1 VLSDQTELGE
11 IGPADSADMLDR
23 IDQTR
28 RVSVDASADLFDEEA
43 V

>member
-1 VLSDQTELGE
+1 
-11 IGPADSADMLDR
+11 MLDR